1 MAIAIERNSPPVRS
15 GAFGPQ
21 WDLGDEEIEQLVEV
35 IRAGKLS
42 RLGGAKVVQ
51 FEKDFA
57 AKQDVTYAQ
66 AVTSGTAAVH
76 TAIGVIDPNP
86 GDEIITTSITDF
98 GTVIGILYQNAIPV
112 FADIDPVSGNLD
124 VNDVAAKITGRT
136 KAIVL
141 VHLFGN
147 PGDLTPFVELARAHN
162 LYLIEDCA
170 QAQLAT
176 YKGRPVGSWGDLGC
190 FSFGGKHMTTGD
202 GGMVI
207 TNRDDL
213 ADRLKWFA
221 DKGNPRQPVYEHNY
235 LAPNYRMTDLQG
247 AVGVAQL
254 KKVDEAVRKKQW
266 AANQLSEVIA
276 SEPGLSLQAVLP
288 DARHSY
294 WVYAFHM
301 DPGKF
306 SVPAKQFAAALQA
319 EGVPANSPYLVY
331 PIYKYPALAQRR
343 TYGTSGFPFAHPE
356 VGRDIDYGAL
366 SLPGSEKFLE
376 TAIVVPMNPS
386 YSEQDVESFGIAI
399 KKVADYYRVKQG

>member
-1 MAIAIERNSPPVRS
+1 MAIAIERNSPAVRS

-35 IRAGKLS
+35 IRSGKLS
-42 RLGGAKVVQ
+42 RLGGSKVVQ
-51 FEKDFA
+51 LEKDFA
-57 AKQDVTYAQ
+57 AMQGVNYAQ

-98 GTVIGILYQNAIPV
+98 GTVIGILYQNAVPV
-112 FADIDPVSGNLD
+112 FADIDPRTGNLD
-124 VNDVAAKITGRT
+124 VNDVAAKITART

-162 LYLIEDCA
+162 LFLIEDCA
-170 QAQLAT
+170 QSQLAE

-207 TNRDDL
+207 TNREDL

-254 KKVDEAVRKKQW
+254 KKVSTAVAKKQW
-266 AANQLSEVIA
+266 VANQLNEVIQ
-276 SEPGLSLQAVLP
+276 SEAGLSPQLVVPGAH
-288 DARHSY
+288 HSY
-294 WVYAFHM
+294 WVYGFHV
-301 DPGKF
+301 DAAVVGTT
-306 SVPAKQFAAALQA
+306 AKQFAAALQA

-331 PIYKYPALAQRR
+331 PISKYPALAERR
-343 TYGTSGFPFAHPE
+343 TYGTSGFPWSYPDVARE
-356 VGRDIDYGAL
+356 IDYGAL

-376 TAIVVPMNPS
+376 TAVVIPMNPS
-386 YSEQDVESFGIAI
+386 YTERDTEDFGTAI
-399 KKVADYYRVKQG
+399 KKVAEYYRGK

>member
-1 MAIAIERNSPPVRS
+1 MAIAIERDSPPVRA

-21 WDLGDEEIEQLVEV
+21 WDLGDEEIEQLTEV

-42 RLGGAKVVQ
+42 RLGGTKVNQ
-51 FEKDFA
+51 FEQDFA
-57 AKQDVTYAQ
+57 AKQGVKYAQ

-98 GTVIGILYQNAIPV
+98 GTVIGILYQNAVPV
-112 FADIDPVSGNLD
+112 FADIDPITGNLD
-124 VNDVAAKITGRT
+124 VNDVAAKITERT

-141 VHLFGN
+141 VHLYGN
-147 PGDLTPFVELARAHN
+147 PGDLTPFVELARKHN
-162 LYLIEDCA
+162 IFLVEDCA
-170 QAQLAT
+170 QSQLAE

-213 ADRLKWFA
+213 ADRLKWFT

-247 AVGVAQL
+247 ALGLAQL
-254 KKVDEAVRKKQW
+254 KKVGAAVAKKQW
-266 AANQLSEVIA
+266 AANQLSEVVA

-288 DARHSY
+288 EARHSY

-301 DPGKF
+301 DPTAF
-306 SVPAKQFAAALQA
+306 RVPAKQFAAALQA

-331 PIYKYPALAQRR
+331 PIYKYPALAQRH
-343 TYGTSGFPFAHPE
+343 TYGTSGFPWAYPG
-356 VGRDIDYGAL
+356 VARDIDYGAL
-366 SLPGSEKFLE
+366 SLAGSERFLE

-386 YSEQDVESFGIAI
+386 YSEQDVENFGIAI
-399 KKVADYYRVKQG
+399 KKVAEHYRVR

>member
-21 WDLGDEEIEQLVEV
+21 WDLGDEEIEQLIDVV
-35 IRAGKLS
+35 RAGKLS
-42 RLGGAKVVQ
+42 RLGGSKVIQ
-51 FEKDFA
+51 LEQDFA
-57 AKQDVTYAQ
+57 AKQGVKYAQ

-112 FADIDPVSGNLD
+112 FADIDPLSGNLD
-124 VNDVAAKITGRT
+124 VNDVAAKITPRT

-147 PGDLTPFVELARAHN
+147 PGDIAPFIELARAHN
-162 LYLIEDCA
+162 IVLIEDCA
-170 QAQLAT
+170 QSQLAQ
-176 YKGRPVGSWGDLGC
+176 YKDRPVGSWGDLGC

-207 TNRDDL
+207 TNRDDF
-213 ADRLKWFA
+213 AERLKWFA

-254 KKVDEAVRKKQW
+254 KKVDEAVRRKQW
-266 AANQLSEVIA
+266 AAHQLSEVVA
-276 SEPGLSLQAVLP
+276 SEPGLTLQTVLP

-301 DPGKF
+301 DPSQF
-306 SVPAKQFAAALQA
+306 SVPAKQFADALQA

-331 PIYKYPALAQRR
+331 PISKYPALAQQR
-343 TYGTSGFPFAHPE
+343 TYGTSGFPWTDPS
-356 VGRDIDYGAL
+356 VGRNIDYGSL
-366 SLPGSEKFLE
+366 SLPGSERFLE

-386 YSEQDVESFGIAI
+386 YTEQDVESFGAAI
-399 KKVADYYRVKQG
+399 RKVAEHYRLK